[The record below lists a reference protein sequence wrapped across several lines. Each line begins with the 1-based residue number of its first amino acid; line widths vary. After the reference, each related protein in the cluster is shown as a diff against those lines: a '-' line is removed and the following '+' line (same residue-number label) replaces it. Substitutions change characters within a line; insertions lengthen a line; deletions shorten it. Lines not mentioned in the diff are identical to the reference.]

1 MPAGT
6 LYGVGV
12 GPGDP
17 ELVTVKAARL
27 IGQAQVV
34 AYHAARPGRS
44 LARASAAPYL
54 PAGAVEEELVY
65 PVTRGGTVHPGGYQG
80 AIDEFYEQSA
90 ARLARHLAA
99 GRDVVLLAEGDPTL
113 YSSFTHMQRRLTPR
127 FGCVVVPGVTSVS
140 ATAAAAGVALAT
152 GDETLT
158 VVPATMPADR
168 LRDLAA
174 AGDGLALMKVRADL
188 DGVRRSL
195 TEAGRLDG
203 ALLVSRASRDGE
215 RVMALRDLAA
225 VEDVPYMSMV
235 LVPANQADQACRR
248 AEAAQARPSAAG
260 NEQSATCAVASAAR
274 AEPTL
279 VTVVEPGGV
288 TVAEPGGATV
298 AAPGGVTVVGLGPAG
313 ADWLT
318 PETARA
324 LAEADDLVGYQTY
337 LRRVAVRPG
346 QRRHPSDNRVEAE
359 RAAFAL
365 DLARRG
371 ARVVVVSSGDPGV
384 FAMASAVLEVR
395 ADDYRDVPVRVLPGV
410 TAANA
415 VAARAGAPLGHDYC
429 VLSLSDQLKPW
440 PLVLRRLRAAA
451 TADLVLALY
460 NPGSQTRRAHID
472 EVRATLSQC
481 RDADTPVVV
490 GRAVGDAGE
499 SVEVIRLADL
509 SADHVDM
516 RTLLIIGSSR
526 TRRDADTG
534 LVFTP
539 RHHDGHLPA
548 PAPAPDPDPA
558 AGPAP
563 VKAVVGADRRP

>member
-1 MPAGT
+1 M
-6 LYGVGV
+6 
-12 GPGDP
+12 
-17 ELVTVKAARL
+17 
-27 IGQAQVV
+27 
-34 AYHAARPGRS
+34 
-44 LARASAAPYL
+44 
-54 PAGAVEEELVY
+54 
-65 PVTRGGTVHPGGYQG
+65 
-80 AIDEFYEQSA
+80 
-90 ARLARHLAA
+90 AA

-235 LVPANQADQACRR
+235 LVPANRADQPCRS

-260 NEQSATCAVASAAR
+260 NEQSATCAVASAAGAGAG

-279 VTVVEPGGV
+279 VTVAAPGGV
-288 TVAEPGGATV
+288 TVAEPGGVTV
-298 AAPGGVTVVGLGPAG
+298 AEPGGVTVVGLGPAG

-359 RAAFAL
+359 RAVFAL

-384 FAMASAVLEVR
+384 FAMASAVLEAR
-395 ADDYRDVPVRVLPGV
+395 ADGYRDVPVRVLPGV

-472 EVRATLSQC
+472 EVRATLAQC

-548 PAPAPDPDPA
+548 PAPAPAPAPEPAPA
-558 AGPAP
+558 AATATVAEPASAAEPAPAAAPGPAP